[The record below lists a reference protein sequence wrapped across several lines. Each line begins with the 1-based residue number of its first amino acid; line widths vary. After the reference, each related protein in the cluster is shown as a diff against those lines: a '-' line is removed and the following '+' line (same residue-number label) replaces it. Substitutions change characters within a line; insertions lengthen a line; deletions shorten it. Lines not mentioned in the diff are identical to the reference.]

1 MNRNKP
7 RKRRGKLFYG
17 LCLFALL
24 WVIGVLIKV
33 AEKPKPPPRPTS
45 TETGQKPVQKS
56 ISAAKTQSY
65 RPPPPRPGGTQI
77 KKIKFPKHFIDLD
90 EVKKHPK
97 LHSETEVFAYWYRY
111 NQSAAGYYLRKPEKA
126 REYYLKF
133 LSYKSSLGE
142 ERFYEVMNLAD
153 SDYPF

>member
-17 LCLFALL
+17 LCAFALL

-33 AEKPKPPPRPTS
+33 AEKPKTPPHPKS
-45 TETGQKPVQKS
+45 TEIGQEPVQKVVPT
-56 ISAAKTQSY
+56 AKTQSY
-65 RPPPPRPGGTQI
+65 RPPPPKPGGPQT
-77 KKIKFPKHFIDLD
+77 KKMEFPKHLIDLD

-97 LHSETEVFAYWYRY
+97 LHSEEEVLAYWYRY
-111 NQSAAGYYLRKPEKA
+111 NQSAAGYYHKKPEKA

-133 LSYKSSLGE
+133 LRYKSALGE
-142 ERFYEVMNLAD
+142 KRFYEVMNLAD